1 MKIEE
6 LKKAINKSNIDTETK
21 AGIDEILKL
30 VTELANENLA
40 LVEIHTRIPRIYYAA
55 AMYGLGS
62 AIFGIFSVL
71 HFAVICGVAVFLIAL
86 IGILEMIYV
95 RDEIKKKSKIK
106 IDYCDR

>member
-40 LVEIHTRIPRIYYAA
+40 IVEIHTRIPLIYYAA
-55 AMYGLGS
+55 AIYGLGS
-62 AIFGIFSVL
+62 AAVAIFFTEL
-71 HFAVICGVAVFLIAL
+71 FAVICGIAVFLIAL
-86 IGILEMIYV
+86 VGILEMVHV